1 MFKCKQ
7 RRIGDA
13 SVDTVVSLEDILSQY
28 NSEDIFYVMQKNDS
42 TIDTDFA
49 DFIESYFEG
58 GLESFYLKFKL

>member
-13 SVDTVVSLEDILSQY
+13 SVDTSVSLDDILSQY
-28 NSEDIFYVMQKNDS
+28 NSEDIFYVMQKNDA
-42 TIDTDFA
+42 TIDTDIA

-58 GLESFYLKFKL
+58 GLEAFYQKFKS